1 MVPADSDK
9 ISRVP
14 PYSGY
19 LKSLENFVYRT
30 ITYYGLTFQI
40 IQLFS
45 KFVTPYRGPTTPVL
59 RLVWAIPFSLA
70 TTKRIDCFLS
80 FPPVTKMFQFTGL
93 LSVKLCIHFTILI
106 C

>member
-40 IQLFS
+40 IQLSS

-59 RLVWAIPFSLA
+59 RLVWATSFSLA
-70 TTKRIDCFLS
+70 TTKEIDFS
-80 FPPVTKMFQFTGL
+80 FFSSGYLDVSVHRVTLAITMN
-93 LSVKLCIHFTILI
+93 S
-106 C
+106 

>member
-70 TTKRIDCFLS
+70 TTKRIDFFLS
-80 FPPVTKMFQFTGL
+80 FPPATKMFQFTGL
-93 LSVKLCIHFTILI
+93 LSIKLFIHFTILI
-106 C
+106 Y

>member
-40 IQLFS
+40 IQLSS

-59 RLVWAIPFSLA
+59 RLVWALPFSLA

-93 LSVKLCIHFTILI
+93 LSVKLFIHFTILI
-106 C
+106 F